1 MKEGHRVR
9 SWKIYVLIAGAVGI
23 AADLPALLTGALAV
37 QMTEDL
43 AFGTAGLGAAIAMTR
58 GVAMIASLPVGV
70 MTDRI
75 GAVSALRLS
84 ALLALISAL
93 TIALFTQGWPL
104 LAACL
109 ALAGLSI
116 AIGQPAANRL
126 LYRMVPARR
135 QGVAFGLKQTAP
147 PAAALLAG
155 TSVSVLALTL
165 GWRSAFLGA
174 AVLAGLMLLGIGKR
188 PARVHQ
194 QPKATS
200 SRQTG
205 EMVRRRRRLPSRQSM
220 WLATGFALGTAAA
233 VVIPAFYTATAV
245 SAGTSFSDAG
255 VVLAIASAMT
265 VAVRVSLGLLADRLE
280 RGHVL
285 LLCAGMLALGTCG
298 LFLLGTGDPILLAF
312 GAVIGMAALW
322 GFNGVFWYFVVGL
335 GAHQPGTITGQM
347 SIAGHVGGSFG
358 PLGFGLLVSEVGF
371 DLSWLLWTVFGL
383 AGALSFWF
391 ASREASDA

>member
-1 MKEGHRVR
+1 VR
-9 SWKIYVLIAGAVGI
+9 SWKLYVFVAGAVGI

-37 QMTEDL
+37 EMTEDL
-43 AFGTAGLGAAIAMTR
+43 AFGTAGLGGAIAMTR
-58 GVAMIASLPVGV
+58 GVAMVASLPVG
-70 MTDRI
+70 MLTDRI

-84 ALLALISAL
+84 AVLALISAL
-93 TIALFTQGWPL
+93 TIALFAQGWPL
-104 LAACL
+104 LAASL

-135 QGVAFGLKQTAP
+135 QGVAFGLKQAAP

-165 GWRSAFLGA
+165 GWRSAFLCA
-174 AVLAGLMLLGIGKR
+174 AVLAGVMLLGIGKR
-188 PARVHQ
+188 PAKVQ
-194 QPKATS
+194 QAPPATNPM
-200 SRQTG
+200 QPG
-205 EMVRRRRRLPSRQSM
+205 DAARRLRLPSRQSM
-220 WLATGFALGTAAA
+220 WLAMGFALGTAAA

-245 SAGTSFSDAG
+245 SAGTSLSDAG
-255 VVLAIASAMT
+255 MVLALASAVT
-265 VAVRVSLGLLADRLE
+265 VAARVSLGLLADRLE

-285 LLCAGMLALGTCG
+285 LCSGMLALGTCG
-298 LFLLGTGDPILLAF
+298 LFLLGTGDPVLLAG

-335 GAHQPGTITGQM
+335 AGHRPGTITGQM
-347 SIAGHVGGSFG
+347 STAGHVGGSFG

-383 AGALSFWF
+383 AGALSFWV
-391 ASREASDA
+391 ASRARSRQAGQP